1 MKLSKI
7 IQKENLKS
15 VTISVLSKETV
26 VCEYFIGSRKKPLK
40 KIYSSLDV
48 DVSINDVSNQNVKHL
63 GIKKYFHLVKKDF
76 YVNLYYY

>member
-7 IQKENLKS
+7 IKKENLKS

-26 VCEYFIGSRKKPLK
+26 VCEYFTGSRKKPLK

-48 DVSINDVSNQNVKHL
+48 DISINDVGNQTVKHL
-63 GIKKYFHLVKKDF
+63 GIKKYFHLVEKDF